1 MNRTEF
7 IPPSSTL
14 ATRANVKVREP
25 IFTRIRFQLGGC
37 FLVAIVLPSFIRFQV
52 LFGQTP
58 NNNAIQTVIGAVLAI
73 SIGFFISRRLAKF
86 PSDVARPHIFSIYI
100 ITFGITISLFFMLR
114 LDYNRYLFLSSFVIC
129 LLWFTAVHFTIRRFA
144 KTKMTIIPGGNAKE
158 LLKIGH
164 VQWTLLSSPEKY
176 DPNDGFIVADL
187 RHDFSPD
194 WERFIADKT
203 LVGISVFHSKKV
215 QELLTGK
222 VDIEHLSENSSGSL
236 LPEMDYLRFRQ
247 AIDVIATIVLLPILL
262 VIMAI
267 VGLIILLTSGRP
279 IIFAQERIGYGGE
292 LFTAYK
298 FRTMVSAEE
307 VHHLSED
314 IDGNSVEGDEKAGKL
329 RIRAVTKTEDKRIT
343 RFGAIL
349 RKYRIDELPQA
360 INILKGEMSWIGPR
374 PEALALS
381 QWYQKEL
388 PFYSYRHVVRPGIT
402 GWAQVNQG
410 HVTDADQV
418 LEKLHYDFFYIKNLS
433 VWLDLLIVLKTV
445 KVVLLGIGAK

>member
-1 MNRTEF
+1 
-7 IPPSSTL
+7 
-14 ATRANVKVREP
+14 
-25 IFTRIRFQLGGC
+25 
-37 FLVAIVLPSFIRFQV
+37 
-52 LFGQTP
+52 
-58 NNNAIQTVIGAVLAI
+58 
-73 SIGFFISRRLAKF
+73 
-86 PSDVARPHIFSIYI
+86 
-100 ITFGITISLFFMLR
+100 
-114 LDYNRYLFLSSFVIC
+114 
-129 LLWFTAVHFTIRRFA
+129 
-144 KTKMTIIPGGNAKE
+144 
-158 LLKIGH
+158 
-164 VQWTLLSSPEKY
+164 
-176 DPNDGFIVADL
+176 
-187 RHDFSPD
+187 
-194 WERFIADKT
+194 
-203 LVGISVFHSKKV
+203 
-215 QELLTGK
+215 
-222 VDIEHLSENSSGSL
+222 
-236 LPEMDYLRFRQ
+236 
-247 AIDVIATIVLLPILL
+247 
-262 VIMAI
+262 
-267 VGLIILLTSGRP
+267 LTSGRP

-329 RIRAVTKTEDKRIT
+329 RIRAVTKTEDKRVT

-381 QWYQKEL
+381 QWYQNEL